1 MLKQLNT
8 MVLLTII
15 IQAFILVKSAIV
27 ASYFGVSAEL
37 DAFNLA
43 NRISTF
49 IYSFIGAGISTV
61 IIPYLRD
68 KINKNGIN
76 IFISVIYSAG
86 FLLLILMVIFGEE
99 LIIIAGGSN
108 NNHFIELAANI
119 LIFTALTGFI
129 NSLIQLA
136 KGVLEF
142 NDKFNIQK
150 LLVLITN
157 IILVMML
164 LVGDNNIYYYTIV
177 GLFTA
182 ILNLVFH
189 GFILKKTSFRYS
201 INYDLGNQSFK
212 EMMTLFFPTMLSTG
226 VYQISLLID
235 TLIAARLP
243 IGSISILNYANTV
256 ISMIN
261 LLLLGNITSFIY
273 PKLVKKNNNQERQA
287 SLIDYILLV
296 NVLMCLLI
304 LLFYSGGREG
314 ISILFE
320 RGEFTSENTTI
331 IFIIALILTL
341 SLPTNAIRDLLY
353 RYFYMNKDTFTPFTN
368 SIMISIINI
377 VISVILSIY
386 IGLHGVVIGTVL
398 ASYFSLF
405 FICIRFKKKFQIYFN
420 KRTFLVEN
428 GKIIVITGLSVIA
441 SMIFKNLT
449 NIENT
454 LTGLI
459 TDTVFSL
466 IIFIVLLKLFKSKVF
481 KIKL

>member
-1 MLKQLNT
+1 

-212 EMMTLFFPTMLSTG
+212 EMMTLF
-226 VYQISLLID
+226 SL
-235 TLIAARLP
+235 
-243 IGSISILNYANTV
+243 
-256 ISMIN
+256 
-261 LLLLGNITSFIY
+261 
-273 PKLVKKNNNQERQA
+273 Q
-287 SLIDYILLV
+287 
-296 NVLMCLLI
+296 C
-304 LLFYSGGREG
+304 
-314 ISILFE
+314 
-320 RGEFTSENTTI
+320 
-331 IFIIALILTL
+331 
-341 SLPTNAIRDLLY
+341 
-353 RYFYMNKDTFTPFTN
+353 
-368 SIMISIINI
+368 
-377 VISVILSIY
+377 
-386 IGLHGVVIGTVL
+386 
-398 ASYFSLF
+398 
-405 FICIRFKKKFQIYFN
+405 
-420 KRTFLVEN
+420 
-428 GKIIVITGLSVIA
+428 
-441 SMIFKNLT
+441 
-449 NIENT
+449 
-454 LTGLI
+454 
-459 TDTVFSL
+459 
-466 IIFIVLLKLFKSKVF
+466 
-481 KIKL
+481 